1 MFYDVCSNVRS
12 ECVGLG
18 SYHMGQKKLMNS
30 FPHYGAECPCRDK
43 VIKML

>member
-1 MFYDVCSNVRS
+1 MFAVMLDLSLWCLALIIWDK
-12 ECVGLG
+12 E
-18 SYHMGQKKLMNS
+18 LMNS